1 LDRLDLRLL
10 AALLAGLS
18 IGWVGLLQAAT
29 VLSIGDGD
37 TIRVMEGGKP
47 ITVRPSCI
55 DPPEMA
61 QAPDG
66 INARSYLQSWLKL
79 GSSVTLRPQTVDR

>member
-1 LDRLDLRLL
+1 MGLCHAHAALDRLDLRLL

-47 ITVRPSCI
+47 ITVRPACI
-55 DPPEMA
+55 DPLA
-61 QAPDG
+61 QQVEP
-66 INARSYLQSWLKL
+66 RLKRDAEAAN
-79 GSSVTLRPQTVDR
+79 GGP